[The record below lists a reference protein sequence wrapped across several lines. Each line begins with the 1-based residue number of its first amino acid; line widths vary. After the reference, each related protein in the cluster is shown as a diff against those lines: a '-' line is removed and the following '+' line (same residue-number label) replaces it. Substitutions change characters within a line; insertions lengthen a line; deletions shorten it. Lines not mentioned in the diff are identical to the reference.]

1 MTSYTTSDESILN
14 TLHTMHHN
22 FWFQPLKCDVFGF
35 FLPYMQ
41 FSEKKL
47 LKKGF

>member
-1 MTSYTTSDESILN
+1 
-14 TLHTMHHN
+14 MHHN

-35 FLPYMQ
+35 FFLPYMQ